1 VTQTRLQSFRESWTN
16 TALGLVV
23 SIAASFV
30 IFPLLGM
37 QSNAF
42 QNIGAV
48 LAFTVISVARNYVVR
63 RFFNH
68 VDG

>member
-1 VTQTRLQSFRESWTN
+1 VTQTRLQSFRESWAN

-48 LAFTVISVARNYVVR
+48 LAFTVISVVRNYVVR

>member
-1 VTQTRLQSFRESWTN
+1 MTQTRLQSFRESWAN